1 MIDDGDEDEEDD
13 DDDENFSH
21 KHRTVD
27 ENNRSIYL
35 SKPIIAAL
43 VVGTFTI
50 ASKAEGDMYYWLA
63 GWLAGLIDMMESQRH
78 PQHAR

>member
-1 MIDDGDEDEEDD
+1 MIDDEGEDEDE
-13 DDDENFSH
+13 DDDENLLH

-35 SKPIIAAL
+35 SKPIIAAIL
-43 VVGTFTI
+43 MGNLTI

-63 GWLAGLIDMMESQRH
+63 G
-78 PQHAR
+78 